1 MRRHDGVAMS
11 RTVGSMMFEL
21 RVLDGQHQG
30 AALPLFGEHWS
41 IGAHADADLVLSD
54 PGIAQQHAR
63 LRLIDSN
70 WSVQAEAGL
79 LQGADGQVLAQIAYL
94 APNMAFSVGG
104 VRLCV
109 TLADEP
115 WPQAPAPVPTAS
127 PQADEPAQML
137 KLSTL
142 SHSQQKRLLTLVLV
156 VTVVFI
162 GVGMV
167 STGEPEA
174 QASLMPPVVHKL
186 ELASPFEVRQQLL
199 KMLSEREL
207 SPRIDLQVINGQV
220 ALSGDVSQ
228 EDVELVA
235 RMLSRFGEQFDSA
248 VPVISRVRARD
259 GTLPFKI
266 VQIVGGP
273 NGHVVLEE
281 GRRLFV
287 GDELD
292 GLRLVLIDNS
302 KVVFDGVQRYEVR
315 W

>member
-1 MRRHDGVAMS
+1 
-11 RTVGSMMFEL
+11 MFEL
-21 RVLDGQHQG
+21 RVLDGLHQG
-30 AALPLFGEHWS
+30 AALPLFGEQWS
-41 IGAHADADLVLSD
+41 IGAHADADLVLND
-54 PGIAQQHAR
+54 PGIAGQHAR

-79 LQGADGQVLAQIAYL
+79 LQDADGQVLAQIARL
-94 APNMAFSVGG
+94 ALNVTFLVGS

-115 WPQAPAPVPTAS
+115 WPQAPAAVAPAS
-127 PQADEPAQML
+127 PRVNEPARAL
-137 KLSTL
+137 KLSAIP
-142 SHSQQKRLLTLVLV
+142 HSQQKRLITLVLV
-156 VTVVFI
+156 VTVIFI
-162 GVGMV
+162 VVGMA
-167 STGEPEA
+167 STGKPEA
-174 QASLMPPVVHKL
+174 LASLMPPVVQKQ

-207 SPRIDLQVINGQV
+207 SQRVGLQVINGQV

-228 EDVELVA
+228 DEVDLVA

-248 VPVISRVRARD
+248 VPVISRVRVRD

-281 GRRLFV
+281 GSRLFV
-287 GDELD
+287 GDEVD

>member
-1 MRRHDGVAMS
+1 
-11 RTVGSMMFEL
+11 MFEL
-21 RVLDGQHQG
+21 RVLDGRHQG
-30 AALPLFGEHWS
+30 AALPLFGEQWS
-41 IGAHADADLVLSD
+41 IGAHADADLVLND
-54 PGIAQQHAR
+54 PGIAEQHAR
-63 LRLIDSN
+63 LRLMDSN

-79 LQGADGQVLAQIAYL
+79 LQNVDGQVLAQIAHL
-94 APNMAFSVGG
+94 ALNVPFSVAN

-115 WPQAPAPVPTAS
+115 WPQSPGPAPAVSARGSEPVPV
-127 PQADEPAQML
+127 PVL
-137 KLSTL
+137 KLSAI
-142 SHSQQKRLLTLVLV
+142 SHAQQKRLITLVLV
-156 VTVVFI
+156 VTVIFI
-162 GVGMV
+162 VVGMA
-167 STGEPEA
+167 STGKPEA
-174 QASLMPPVVHKL
+174 QASLMPPVVKKH

-199 KMLSEREL
+199 KMLGEREL
-207 SPRIDLQVINGQV
+207 SQRVSLQVINGQV

-228 EDVELVA
+228 DEVELVA

-259 GTLPFKI
+259 GALPFKI

-281 GRRLFV
+281 GSRLFV
-287 GDELD
+287 GDEVD